1 MGKFSR
7 LGNDLYQGR
16 KSYDFV
22 GHRALW
28 YTISGGLVAIAIL
41 VIIVKGL
48 NFGIEFTGGTQYR
61 IDNLTS
67 DVAGQGTADQLR
79 DEIGQSG
86 LGGDAEPTVTTSG
99 ADAIIIQMEDV
110 TAAQDRQ
117 VRQIISDI
125 TGVAPTD
132 ENISQDE
139 SGASWGR
146 EVA

>member
-7 LGNDLYQGR
+7 LGNELYQGR

-28 YTISGGLVAIAIL
+28 YTISGTLVAVAIL

-67 DVAGQGTADQLR
+67 DVAGQGTADELR

-86 LGGDAEPTVTTSG
+86 LSGEAEPTATTPA
-99 ADAIIIQMEDV
+99 ADRIIIQMEDV

-117 VRQIISDI
+117 VRQIISDV
-125 TGVAPTD
+125 TGGDPAD

-139 SGASWGR
+139 I
-146 EVA
+146 